1 MPYQREQNMRVADLA
16 AQVEHGGGISATVA
30 IGGLSLLTALAVLA
44 GAITA
49 GWF

>member
-1 MPYQREQNMRVADLA
+1 MRIADLA
-16 AQVEHGGGISATVA
+16 AQVEHGGGTATVA